1 MRTLPE
7 EDLGRFDR
15 PGKDVYSSECNWQQG
30 QGDEGR
36 HPGDQ
41 DLNSKN
47 YQVISMC
54 EVLERKDR
62 KQAIPYESDADKTD
76 EEIVEGLMEI
86 TALSLTDVLADEP
99 AYE

>member
-1 MRTLPE
+1 LRFIADRELQKIRCRDYQAEGPE
-7 EDLGRFDR
+7 
-15 PGKDVYSSECNWQQG
+15 
-30 QGDEGR
+30 DEGR
-36 HPGDQ
+36 NLDDQ

-47 YQVISMC
+47 YQVISMY

-62 KQAIPYESDADKTD
+62 RQAIPYESDVDKTD

-86 TALSLTDVLADEP
+86 TALSLTDLLADEP

>member
-7 EDLGRFDR
+7 EVLGRFDG
-15 PGKDVYSSECNWQQG
+15 PGKDVYSRTCNWQQG

-47 YQVISMC
+47 YLVISMC